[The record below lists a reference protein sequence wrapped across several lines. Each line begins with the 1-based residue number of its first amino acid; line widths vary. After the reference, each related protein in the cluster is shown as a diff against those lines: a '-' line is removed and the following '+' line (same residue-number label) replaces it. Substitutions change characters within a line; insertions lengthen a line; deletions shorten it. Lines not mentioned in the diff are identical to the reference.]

1 MSNETWGTR
10 PQYRVEP
17 CPTQKPYTTL
27 GGQTAVPLWVQKD
40 GQFFADV
47 TLLTSEP
54 LDSGLIEL
62 VNELLSAPGACERI
76 AQHAAKHPAEP
87 YRAKE
92 HSE

>member
-1 MSNETWGTR
+1 MNGSQDSK

-27 GGQTAVPLWVQKD
+27 GGQTAVPLWVQKN

-47 TLLTSEP
+47 TLLMSEP
-54 LDSGLIEL
+54 LSNELIQL
-62 VNELLSAPGACERI
+62 VNELLAGTGVGERI
-76 AQHAAKHPAEP
+76 AQHATEHPAEP

-92 HSE
+92 HG